1 MTWYEKELALRKAS
15 TYMMSSP
22 TSLAIARRGTTDVT
36 SSYGQHIPQQGLS
49 LDAISPTQKVEDAT
63 LLWLTRHGYKAYE

>member
-1 MTWYEKELALRKAS
+1 MDYCDSVSVWKLKF
-15 TYMMSSP
+15 MMNR
-22 TSLAIARRGTTDVT
+22 IEGNTDAT
-36 SSYGQHIPQQGLS
+36 SSYGKHIPQQGLS

>member
-1 MTWYEKELALRKAS
+1 
-15 TYMMSSP
+15 
-22 TSLAIARRGTTDVT
+22 LAIARRGNTDAT
-36 SSYGQHIPQQGLS
+36 SSYGKHIPQQGLS